1 MILGNFL
8 SKIIILTMAIFNHR
22 EILSSFYSLFDENS
36 TKDEFKKLADIYEED
51 LDCNSSVLE
60 EFKLWQR
67 KIKTLENKPK
77 NSIEALVMCNKNIY
91 LSIYKLFQILGTL
104 PISSATN
111 ERTYS
116 TLKKIKT
123 YLRNTISEVNKLI

>member
-1 MILGNFL
+1 
-8 SKIIILTMAIFNHR
+8 MAIFNHR